1 MMLEKMASGYD
12 TSRLFFSDELGNI
25 LTCAGNSVT
34 TINAGPQEHAMS
46 GSASVCIE
54 NNFPLLNPDQIL
66 IQKDLKEKFLAM
78 QALCKAQHLRH
89 LFPKYVLTFTFIKSD
104 FEINECQNHGPLSCY
119 FVGTS

>member
-66 IQKDLKEKFLAM
+66 IQKDLK
-78 QALCKAQHLRH
+78 
-89 LFPKYVLTFTFIKSD
+89 
-104 FEINECQNHGPLSCY
+104 
-119 FVGTS
+119 

>member
-25 LTCAGNSVT
+25 LTCAGNSVM

-54 NNFPLLNPDQIL
+54 NNFNNLLNPDQIL
-66 IQKDLKEKFLAM
+66 IQKDLK
-78 QALCKAQHLRH
+78 
-89 LFPKYVLTFTFIKSD
+89 
-104 FEINECQNHGPLSCY
+104 
-119 FVGTS
+119 